1 MKKVNFK
8 ELVIADIEGKE
19 QKIDISKLLGNQLYM
34 EGQDIEAC
42 ELGKRIYFAE
52 GDVELTDKEIAI
64 VKQAMQRYSYLIRT
78 AVETI
83 LKDE

>member
-42 ELGKRIYFAE
+42 ELGKRIYFAD
-52 GDVELTDKEIAI
+52 GDVELTDKEATI
-64 VKQAMQRYSYLIRT
+64 VKQAMQRYSYLVRT

>member
-19 QKIDISKLLGNQLYM
+19 QKIDVSKLLGNQLYM

-52 GDVELTDKEIAI
+52 GDVELSGKEIAI
-64 VKQAMQRYSYLIRT
+64 VKQAMQRYSYLVRT

>member
-1 MKKVNFK
+1 MAKVNFK

-42 ELGKRIYFAE
+42 ELGKRIYFAD
-52 GDVELTDKEIAI
+52 GDVELTDKEAAI
-64 VKQAMQRYSYLIRT
+64 VKQAIQRYSYLVRT

>member
-42 ELGKRIYFAE
+42 ELGKRIYFAD

-64 VKQAMQRYSYLIRT
+64 VKQAMHRYSYLVRT

>member
-64 VKQAMQRYSYLIRT
+64 VKQFTNRYSYLVRT
-78 AVETI
+78 ALEKALT
-83 LKDE
+83 D

>member
-42 ELGKRIYFAE
+42 ELGKRIYFADGE
-52 GDVELTDKEIAI
+52 VELTDKEATI
-64 VKQAMQRYSYLIRT
+64 VKQAMQRYSYLVRT

-83 LKDE
+83 LKGE

>member
-52 GDVELTDKEIAI
+52 GDVELTDKEATI
-64 VKQAMQRYSYLIRT
+64 VKQAMQRYSYLVRT

>member
-8 ELVIADIEGKE
+8 ELVIADIEGNE

-42 ELGKRIYFAE
+42 ELGKRIYFAD
-52 GDVELTDKEIAI
+52 GDVELSDKEIAI
-64 VKQAMQRYSYLIRT
+64 VKQFTNRYSYLVRT
-78 AVETI
+78 TLEKVLT
-83 LKDE
+83 D

>member
-52 GDVELTDKEIAI
+52 GDVELSDKEIAI
-64 VKQAMQRYSYLIRT
+64 VKQFTNRYSYLVRT
-78 AVETI
+78 SLEKALT
-83 LKDE
+83 D

>member
-42 ELGKRIYFAE
+42 ELGKRIYFADGE
-52 GDVELTDKEIAI
+52 VELSEKEIAI
-64 VKQAMQRYSYLIRT
+64 VKQFTNRYSYLVRT
-78 AVETI
+78 ALEKVLT
-83 LKDE
+83 D

>member
-42 ELGKRIYFAE
+42 ELGKRIYFAD

-64 VKQAMQRYSYLIRT
+64 VKQAMQRYSYLVRT

>member
-42 ELGKRIYFAE
+42 ELGKRIYFAD
-52 GDVELTDKEIAI
+52 GDVELSDKEIAI
-64 VKQAMQRYSYLIRT
+64 VKQAIQRYSYLVRT
-78 AVETI
+78 AVKTI

>member
-34 EGQDIEAC
+34 EGHDIEAC

-52 GDVELTDKEIAI
+52 GDVELSEKEIAI
-64 VKQAMQRYSYLIRT
+64 VKQFTNRYSYLVRT
-78 AVETI
+78 ALEKALT
-83 LKDE
+83 D

>member
-8 ELVIADIEGKE
+8 ELMIADIEGKE

-52 GDVELTDKEIAI
+52 GDVELSDKEATI
-64 VKQAMQRYSYLIRT
+64 VKQAIQRYSYLVRT

>member
-8 ELVIADIEGKE
+8 ELVITDIEGKE

-52 GDVELTDKEIAI
+52 GDVELTDKEATI
-64 VKQAMQRYSYLIRT
+64 VKQAMQRYSYLVRT

>member
-42 ELGKRIYFAE
+42 ELGKRIYFAD
-52 GDVELTDKEIAI
+52 GDVELSDKETAI
-64 VKQAMQRYSYLIRT
+64 VKQFTNRYSYLVRT
-78 AVETI
+78 ALEKVLT
-83 LKDE
+83 D

>member
-42 ELGKRIYFAE
+42 ELGKRIYFAD

-64 VKQAMQRYSYLIRT
+64 VKQFTNRYSYLVRT
-78 AVETI
+78 ALEKALT
-83 LKDE
+83 D

>member
-19 QKIDISKLLGNQLYM
+19 QKIDISNLLGNQLYM

-52 GDVELTDKEIAI
+52 GEVELTDKEIAI
-64 VKQAMQRYSYLIRT
+64 VKQAMQRYSYLVRT

>member
-52 GDVELTDKEIAI
+52 GDVELSDKEIAI
-64 VKQAMQRYSYLIRT
+64 VKQFTNRYSYLVRT
-78 AVETI
+78 ALEKVLT
-83 LKDE
+83 D

>member
-1 MKKVNFK
+1 MTKKVNFK
-8 ELVIADIEGKE
+8 EIVIADIEGKE

-42 ELGKRIYFAE
+42 ELGKRIYFAD

-64 VKQAMQRYSYLIRT
+64 VKQFTNRYSYLVRT
-78 AVETI
+78 ALEKALT
-83 LKDE
+83 D

>member
-64 VKQAMQRYSYLIRT
+64 VKQAIQRYSYLVRT